1 VSIPIKI
8 ITVNANGKRFILTAD
23 EGKKVRVRGEVQRYS
38 GLSAV
43 HGPDKVFMAD
53 RVKISDAEYDEELL
67 ESLCAE
73 TNAVDVAALRVEEE
87 NKSSILKLE
96 KQLKRERKKFLNE
109 GASYD
114 GRQERTLTE
123 FAGKYYE
130 NLGYIT
136 GMDQIGNG
144 LDETG
149 FEDMAGEAG
158 TYDQKLTSF
167 GVKEDGSIPLREAAT
182 DHFYDGLLRAMREK
196 SKKVKK

>member
-1 VSIPIKI
+1 VIPIKI
-8 ITVNANGKRFILTAD
+8 VTVNANGKRFILTSD

-53 RVKISDAEYDEELL
+53 RVKISDVEYDEALL

-87 NKSSILKLE
+87 NKASILKQE

-114 GRQERTLTE
+114 GRQTRTLTE
-123 FAGKYYE
+123 YADQYFKKM
-130 NLGYIT
+130 GYDYA
-136 GMDQIGNG
+136 MDQLGNG
-144 LDETG
+144 LDENMLADAAIDIAAY
-149 FEDMAGEAG
+149 ES
-158 TYDQKLTSF
+158 KLSSF
-167 GVKEDGSIPLREAAT
+167 GVKEGGDVNLRESAA
-182 DHFYDGLLRAMREK
+182 DMIHEGMLKALEEK
-196 SKKVKK
+196 TK